1 MGFGEGEQV
10 YVIKM
15 GKPCWFKGKRQRE
28 EFVVVVNKL
37 SQFRLL
43 TKQVI
48 EDQICPTEMITWR
61 ENKKPHKEEL

>member
-48 EDQICPTEMITWR
+48 EDQYVQQR
-61 ENKKPHKEEL
+61 